1 MYRLIRLMIA
11 LLIVI
16 PPGFLIVWL
25 GVLEMRRWQPGNENE
40 WTFWIHI
47 FYTTFYISWY
57 IPRVDKFVQFFL
69 KWFYR

>member
-25 GVLEMRRWQPGNENE
+25 GVLEMNMSGH
-40 WTFWIHI
+40 FG
-47 FYTTFYISWY
+47 YISF
-57 IPRVDKFVQFFL
+57 IQRFI
-69 KWFYR
+69 YRGIFHV